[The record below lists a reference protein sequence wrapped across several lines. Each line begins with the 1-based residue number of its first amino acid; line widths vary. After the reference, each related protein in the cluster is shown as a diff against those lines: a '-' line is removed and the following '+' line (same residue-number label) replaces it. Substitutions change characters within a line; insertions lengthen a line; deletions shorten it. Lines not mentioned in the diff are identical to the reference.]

1 MSDRL
6 SEIWQTLRRNP
17 MRTLLTAF
25 GVGWGIFMLII
36 VLASGKALENGVK
49 NMFTGFASNSIY
61 FWGRTTSM
69 PYQGYAK
76 GRPVQFEADDIPY
89 LKSQVAGI
97 EVLAPRNQ
105 LGGWRGGN
113 NVVYQEKSGA
123 FSVTGDIPDYQ
134 QINIVKVVQGRFLN
148 EPDMQQERKVAVIGK
163 RVHEVLFE
171 NDDPIGKYILIN
183 GVYFQVVGVFH
194 TLKSGSRAERD
205 EQTIHIPFNTFQKAF
220 KTGGK
225 IAWFAVLCKPGFDG
239 VSVESEIKQALQ
251 RKYHVAPTDI
261 RAIGSH
267 NAQEDF
273 SRMENTFITVRF
285 VGWLV
290 GIMTLLAGAVGVS
303 NIMLITIRER
313 TRELGIRRAIGATPM
328 HIVSQVMLESL
339 ALTTLAGYGG
349 LLLGIW
355 AIEALNTLGITSAYF
370 VNPGVELNNILIAL
384 LILIIAGLLAGI
396 LPARKA
402 LALKPV
408 EALRWE

>member
-6 SEIWQTLRRNP
+6 AEIWQTLRRNP

-49 NMFTGFASNSIY
+49 NMFNGFASNSIY
-61 FWGRTTSM
+61 LWGRTTSM

-89 LKSQVAGI
+89 LKTQVDGI

-113 NVVYQEKSGA
+113 NVVYREKSGA

-134 QINIVKVVQGRFLN
+134 KINIIDLVKGRFLN
-148 EPDMQQERKVAVIGK
+148 EPDLQEERKVAVIGK
-163 RVHEVLFE
+163 RVQEVLFE
-171 NDDPIGKYILIN
+171 NEEPIGKYILIN

-225 IAWFAVLCKPGFDG
+225 IAWFAVLCKEGFDA
-239 VSVESEIKQALQ
+239 VSVEAEIKQALQ
-251 RKYHVAPTDI
+251 RKYHIAPADI

-273 SRMENTFITVRF
+273 SRMENTFITVRI

-339 ALTTLAGYGG
+339 ALTTLAGYVG

-355 AIEALNTLGITSAYF
+355 AIEALNNLGISSAYF
-370 VNPGVELNNILIAL
+370 LNPAVELKSILIAL
-384 LILIIAGLLAGI
+384 LVLVMAGLLAGI